1 MTQVR
6 GQSALPGF
14 SLIEM
19 AIIMMLMSLAM
30 VPMVMMI
37 GGNSTS
43 LGTGDAQKSGSGTRL
58 IGVKTKEVVFA
69 NSLMERALAGDAT
82 VFNVQAN
89 GGNCASASTIP
100 APNSGGQAIFNC
112 VDNVSYRDR
121 IYYQWIVQDRAS
133 EFPGNTP
140 TEDKM
145 RNAFYRATLNI
156 YNNDTW
162 TGTPAM
168 TMPTM
173 TFTNITPP
181 DEESTTAGVVVVLD
195 ISGSM
200 AWAAQNN
207 ANKLDRGTYYRY
219 PWPGY
224 TPPTAGMN
232 LFNNS
237 QLDLMI
243 AAPTDDPLTLYDDR
257 YPRNTILGMTK
268 CGSASPG
275 GPADPIFH
283 NVGFG
288 GNLYTGT
295 NKTALDNLCDGTPGG
310 YGSDAMYDLSLSRIE
325 AARNSLLSFLVELE
339 ADQTLRDSIQ
349 LGFVTY
355 EGNTITNKYPTAIG
369 GALESPSAA
378 NVYVNMRNQFSW
390 INRRGVNAMQILPGG
405 VTPTWQGVNRAAQM
419 LYAQPNL
426 NERAI
431 LLLTDGLPNSSHVC
445 DTDPGSTAES
455 ITVGLCYR
463 DRNTN
468 GVNGLGRSLGNGTFP
483 GANGQPIRVYAL
495 GILANE
501 TWMTNVLQTG
511 LTDPTNGTFKS
522 VSSVGQIKTVFDD
535 IKYQLFKQILLSK
548 ADRYGINLN

>member
-1 MTQVR
+1 MTKVR
-6 GQSALPGF
+6 GQSASSGF

-37 GGNSTS
+37 GGNTTS

-58 IGVKTKEVVFA
+58 IGVKTKEVIFA
-69 NSLMERALAGDAT
+69 NSLMERALAGDST

-89 GGNCASASTIP
+89 GGNCVSAGAIP
-100 APNSGGQAIFNC
+100 VPNSGGQTVFNC

-181 DEESTTAGVVVVLD
+181 DEDSTTAGVVVVLD

-200 AWAAQNN
+200 AQSATGGGF
-207 ANKLDRGTYYRY
+207 DGTFYRY
-219 PWPGY
+219 ASPGY
-224 TPPTAGMN
+224 TPPATPAGALD
-232 LFNNS
+232 LFNNA
-237 QLDLMI
+237 QLDI
-243 AAPTDDPLTLYDDR
+243 TAALAADDPTTAYLDN
-257 YPRNTILGMTK
+257 YPRNGVLGMTD
-268 CGSASPG
+268 CGAGSSN
-275 GPADPIFH
+275 DPIYRR
-283 NVGFG
+283 G
-288 GNLYTGT
+288 GT
-295 NKTALDNLCDGTPGG
+295 NYYGSQARGLCNGSSGG
-310 YGSDAMYDLSLSRIE
+310 YGSDGMYDAYMSKIE
-325 AARNSLLSFLVELE
+325 AARNSLLSFIVELE

-355 EGNTITNKYPTAIG
+355 EGNSIVNRYPTTLAG
-369 GALESPSAA
+369 SLERPDGA
-378 NVYVNMRNQFSW
+378 NHYVNMRTLFSW
-390 INRRGVNAMQILPGG
+390 INRYGVPAREIAPGG
-405 VTPTWQGVNRAAQM
+405 GTPTWLAVNRAAQM

-431 LLLTDGLPNSSHVC
+431 LLLTDGLPNSGHPC
-445 DTDPGSTAES
+445 DTNPSNNGQA
-455 ITVGLCYR
+455 IAAGNCFR
-463 DRNTN
+463 NRNTN
-468 GVNGLGRSLGNGTFP
+468 GVNGLGNSLGDGSFP
-483 GANGQPIRVYAL
+483 GANGKPTRVYAL
-495 GILANE
+495 GILEDE
-501 TWMTNVLQTG
+501 TLMGNVLQRG

-522 VSSVGQIKTVFDD
+522 VNSIGQIKTVFDD